1 MGLELEVHP
10 WLLRAWLLWRE
21 AVRWPWEAFVVF
33 SWWSEVL
40 VVWTVMEVFVLYFRI
55 VDIDQDKNMDDYW

>member
-1 MGLELEVHP
+1 M
-10 WLLRAWLLWRE
+10 
-21 AVRWPWEAFVVF
+21 RWPWEAFVVF